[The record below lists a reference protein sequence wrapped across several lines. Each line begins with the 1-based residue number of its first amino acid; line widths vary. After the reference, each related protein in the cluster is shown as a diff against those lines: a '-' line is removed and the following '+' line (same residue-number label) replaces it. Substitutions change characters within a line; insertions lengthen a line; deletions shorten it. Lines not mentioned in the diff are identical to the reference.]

1 MLSFKPI
8 LLTLLTAVVCLS
20 ASADDVI
27 EDKGSG
33 GINWTKGIVYAYG
46 YGVAPEK
53 SKPAKKR
60 LLARRA
66 AQVDAYRNMGE
77 ILSGVRVTSTTL
89 VSDME
94 AANDTVKTKLD
105 TVVKGASM
113 VSDHFQ
119 NDIATVRLEV
129 SLDGSFFNAVKDPK
143 HNERK
148 YGQSSSL
155 LFQLKQSSEQL
166 DFSWLRHLSPFPNA
180 YASESA
186 NAPIITS
193 TEDMQFAK
201 LILKRLQDQDPKK
214 VISQLSQEIAV
225 MESNYSFT
233 GLLIDASEVSN
244 FKIATIP
251 KIRKPSGEVIYPK
264 DSLLAGSQLS
274 RRPVSYD
281 FDVNDAI
288 QNDRVAINPLVIK
301 AESTYQLRTSDLII
315 SEKNANA
322 ISSNP
327 ALLKSIGQA
336 GVMIV
341 VADN

>member
-1 MLSFKPI
+1 
-8 LLTLLTAVVCLS
+8 
-20 ASADDVI
+20 
-27 EDKGSG
+27 
-33 GINWTKGIVYAYG
+33 
-46 YGVAPEK
+46 
-53 SKPAKKR
+53 
-60 LLARRA
+60 
-66 AQVDAYRNMGE
+66 
-77 ILSGVRVTSTTL
+77 
-89 VSDME
+89 
-94 AANDTVKTKLD
+94 
-105 TVVKGASM
+105 
-113 VSDHFQ
+113 
-119 NDIATVRLEV
+119 
-129 SLDGSFFNAVKDPK
+129 
-143 HNERK
+143 
-148 YGQSSSL
+148 
-155 LFQLKQSSEQL
+155 
-166 DFSWLRHLSPFPNA
+166 
-180 YASESA
+180 
-186 NAPIITS
+186 
-193 TEDMQFAK
+193 MQFAK

-251 KIRKPSGEVIYPK
+251 KIRKPNGEVIYPK